1 MYLNFLFMKKIL
13 LLLCCLF
20 VVFSLRAGEVTRRY
34 SFTEP
39 SLAALD
45 QYHTIR
51 FGNTLQSGL
60 TGEPSLPYHSV
71 ALLLPP
77 GETAVSIEIKGE
89 GLTAVPGHYT
99 LYPRQYASPISQGHD
114 GVFVKKE
121 EVYRSAQLYPGV
133 MEGNLSTHFLNGF
146 GFALSTFTPVVYR
159 PATGEVAYY
168 REVTVTIRSRPD
180 VKAARALK
188 NLQTT
193 EKVRS
198 KVARLAQNPQMMES
212 YPVRK
217 SATVGYQILIITS
230 FLFEEGFQPLTEYYN
245 SRGLTSHITSVESI
259 NASGTGADL
268 QEKIRNHI
276 ISEYQDSGIEH
287 VILGGDIAH
296 VPYRGFYC
304 YVVSGSG
311 YEDSNIPADLYFAAL
326 DGTWNDD
333 NDWKWGEPGEDDLLP
348 DISVGRMPFSTVAE
362 LENMVNKS
370 VNYQTNPGEWEMNK
384 PYLVSEFLYDDPM
397 TWGADYLEL
406 LIDDHGDNGY
416 FTYGMPSADN
426 NITRLYDTPG
436 YNWSSGQVIAGI
448 NAGKSFIHHSGH
460 SNSNYMM
467 RLYTW
472 DINNSNF
479 SKVNGVDQNFQLMYT
494 HGCICG
500 AFDEEDCIAEKSVS
514 IDNFL
519 AGGIFNSRY
528 GWFNQGQ
535 TEGPSAHLHREFI
548 SAVYHPDAD
557 SAIREL
563 GAAHSMSKIMT
574 APWSN
579 LPGEFEPGA
588 QRWCMYDCNVLGD
601 PVLKVWT
608 KDDPVGMA
616 SVPAGPSVHLSPN
629 PCSGQLR
636 VVPGHLFSGKIQI
649 TVINSLGKETYSAVF
664 ENGPGTGIF
673 TADLSHLPSGHYVCR
688 LTDGKQSGVGKFI
701 MAQ

>member
-1 MYLNFLFMKKIL
+1 MKKISFL
-13 LLLCCLF
+13 LLSLF
-20 VVFSLRAGEVTRRY
+20 VVFSLRAGEITWRY
-34 SFTEP
+34 TFSEP
-39 SLAALD
+39 AIVPVD
-45 QYHTIR
+45 NYQTIVFR
-51 FGNTLQSGL
+51 NTMQSGL

-71 ALLLPP
+71 ALMLPP
-77 GETAVSIEIKGE
+77 GETAVSMEIKGE
-89 GLTAVPGHYT
+89 LLTAIPGQYT
-99 LYPRQYASPISQGHD
+99 LYPRQYVRPISQGHD
-114 GVFVKKE
+114 GTFVKKE
-121 EVYRSAQLYPGV
+121 DVYKSAQRYPGN

-146 GFALSTFTPVVYR
+146 GFALSTFTPVVCR

-168 REVTVTIRSRPD
+168 RGVTITIKTRPD
-180 VKAARALK
+180 GRAEQALK
-188 NLQTT
+188 NLKTT
-193 EKVRS
+193 GKVLT
-198 KVARLAQNPQMMES
+198 KVTRLAQNREMIAQ
-212 YPVRK
+212 YPVMK
-217 SATVGYQILIITS
+217 SAMTDYQILIITS

-259 NASGTGADL
+259 NASGTGTDL

-276 ISEYQDSGIEH
+276 IDEYQNNGIEH

-311 YEDSNIPADLYFAAL
+311 YEDSNIPADLYYAAL

-348 DISVGRMPFSTVAE
+348 DISVGRMSFSNMAE

-370 VNYQTNPGEWEMNK
+370 ITYQTNPGEWDMNK

-406 LIDDHGDNGY
+406 LIDDHSDNGY
-416 FTYGMPSADN
+416 FTYGIPSAGN

-436 YNWSSGQVIAGI
+436 YNWSSGQVISGI
-448 NAGKSFIHHSGH
+448 NAGKGFIHHSGH

-472 DINNSNF
+472 DITNSNF
-479 SKVNGVDQNFQLMYT
+479 SQVNGVDGNFQLMYT

-500 AFDEEDCIAEKSVS
+500 AFDEEDCIAEKAVS

-557 SAIREL
+557 SAFREL

-608 KDDPVGMA
+608 QGDPVGISSSSGRSA
-616 SVPAGPSVHLSPN
+616 IRLSPN
-629 PCSGQLR
+629 PCRGQLLIDMNHHFAGDIYIS
-636 VVPGHLFSGKIQI
+636 VVNNVGQEAFSTTLDPGHG
-649 TVINSLGKETYSAVF
+649 SAVF
-664 ENGPGTGIF
+664 S
-673 TADLSHLPSGHYVCR
+673 ADLRHLPAGYYLCR
-688 LTDGKQSGVGKFI
+688 VTDGRQTIVEKFI
-701 MAQ
+701 ISR